1 MRYGASERKRILS
14 LTDQASYTMARY
26 ILSASVLL
34 SLTLSAQSWTVQP
47 RFQQHISSRRT
58 LSAFAVSG
66 EAASV
71 SPSTETGEDENCL
84 TQTLISKLRFREL
97 QSHLAQRDLST
108 EGTTGQLRD
117 RLREAVGLDT
127 ECVVNEDG
135 MGDDCIDVSKALNL
149 SDRLFDLQIDPPF
162 DFVGM

>member
-1 MRYGASERKRILS
+1 MTK
-14 LTDQASYTMARY
+14 Y

-47 RFQQHISSRRT
+47 RFQQPISSRRT

-66 EAASV
+66 EAASAT
-71 SPSTETGEDENCL
+71 PSTETGGQDENCL
-84 TQTLISKLRFREL
+84 TQALISKLRFREL
-97 QSHLAQRDLST
+97 QTHLSERDLST

-117 RLREAVGLDT
+117 RLREAVGLES

-135 MGDDCIDVSKALNL
+135 MGDDCVDVSDARSMRRIFFYVQVVAIRYCRYVNM
-149 SDRLFDLQIDPPF
+149 S
-162 DFVGM
+162 